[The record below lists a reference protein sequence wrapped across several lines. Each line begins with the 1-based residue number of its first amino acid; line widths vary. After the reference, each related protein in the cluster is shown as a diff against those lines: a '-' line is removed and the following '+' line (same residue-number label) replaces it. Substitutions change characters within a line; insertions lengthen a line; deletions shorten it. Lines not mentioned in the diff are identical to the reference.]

1 MVSEKKAENM
11 LAVIEAILFMYGKEV
26 TFVRIAELLESTEE
40 MIREEVVKLQES
52 YAERN
57 GGLRIM
63 IGDHHVQMVTHPV
76 AAKTIE
82 QMTKKEIEGPLTS
95 VAMEVLAIIAY
106 RGPIGK
112 MDVEAIRGVNCSFT
126 LRNLVRRGLIEH
138 TRADEGRRAQRYQV
152 TMDFLRILGIATV
165 EELPEFIELSTDKR
179 IDAILY
185 NEQHNTQEV

>member
-26 TFVRIAELLESTEE
+26 SFVRIAELLESTEE
-40 MIREEVVKLQES
+40 VIREHVVKLQES
-52 YAERN
+52 YAERD

-63 IGDHHVQMVTHPV
+63 IGDHHVQMVTRPAV
-76 AAKTIE
+76 ATTIE

-112 MDVEAIRGVNCSFT
+112 VDVEAIRGVNCSFT

-138 TRADEGRRAQRYQV
+138 VRADEGRRAQRYQV
-152 TMDFLRILGIATV
+152 TMDFLRILGITTV

>member
-26 TFVRIAELLESTEE
+26 SFVRIAELLESTEE
-40 MIREEVVKLQES
+40 VIREHVVKLQES
-52 YAERN
+52 YAERD

-63 IGDHHVQMVTHPV
+63 IGDHHVQMVTHPAV
-76 AAKTIE
+76 ATIIE

-112 MDVEAIRGVNCSFT
+112 VDVEAIRGVNCSFT

-138 TRADEGRRAQRYQV
+138 VRADEGRRAQRYQV
-152 TMDFLRILGIATV
+152 TMDFLRILGITTV